1 MNYLTID
8 VGGTNIKYA
17 LMDAEAE
24 ILEKGEIPTPYD
36 GLDVFVDTLVSI
48 YEKYPDVEALAM
60 SVPGKIDSKKGY
72 MYTSGALK
80 YCDNVHLSQ
89 VLEERIHIPVCLEN
103 DAKCAALAE
112 LWKGSLQEYENAA
125 VIVLGTGI
133 GGAIIIDGK
142 LYRGKT
148 FAAGEFSGIPVHW
161 DQPYKAEGNVG
172 WAFVNGVSA
181 LMKEYAKAKEVDPS
195 EVNGRIFFAAAN
207 EGGELEISLL
217 DAFCDTLVT
226 GMYAMQLI
234 LDTEVYAIGGGISQQ
249 PLLMARLQHACD
261 VHASKMS
268 ANSVTHPVR
277 IVPCTFHNDS
287 NMIGA
292 LYHYLYEIKGAE

>member
-17 LMDAEAE
+17 LMTKEAE

-36 GLDVFVDTLVSI
+36 GLETFLEILESI
-48 YEKYPDVEALAM
+48 YKKYPDVEALAM
-60 SVPGKIDSKKGY
+60 SAPGKIDSVKGY
-72 MYTSGALK
+72 TYTSGALGYFNNTDLK
-80 YCDNVHLSQ
+80 GI
-89 VLEERIHIPVCLEN
+89 LEGRIGIPVSIEN

-112 LWKGSLQEYENAA
+112 LWKGSLRGIDNSI

-133 GGAIIIDGK
+133 GGAVIINGK

-161 DQPYKAEGNVG
+161 DQAYKAEGNIG
-172 WAFVNGVSA
+172 WSSVNGVSA
-181 LMKEYAKAKEVDPS
+181 LMKKYAAALEIDPS
-195 EVNGRIFFAAAN
+195 EVNGRIFFEKAN
-207 EGGELEISLL
+207 NGGELEISLL
-217 DAFCDTLVT
+217 DEFCDTLVT

-249 PLLMARLQHACD
+249 PLLMERLQHACD

-268 ANSVTHPVR
+268 AGSVTHPVN
-277 IVPCTFHNDS
+277 IVPCTFYNDS
-287 NMIGA
+287 NLIGA
-292 LYHYLYEIKGAE
+292 LYHYLYEIKDAA

>member
-17 LMDAEAE
+17 LMTEEAE

-36 GLDVFVDTLVSI
+36 GLETFVDTLESI
-48 YEKYPDVEALAM
+48 YQKYPDVEACAM
-60 SVPGKIDSKKGY
+60 SVPGKIDSQKGY
-72 MYTSGALK
+72 MFTSGALK
-80 YCDNVHLSQ
+80 FCDNVHLSE
-89 VLEERIHIPVCLEN
+89 VLSERIHIPVCLEN

-112 LWKGSLQEYENAA
+112 LWKGSLKGYENAA

-161 DQPYKAEGNVG
+161 DQAYKAQGNIG

-181 LMKEYAKAKEVDPS
+181 LMQKYAEAKEVDPS
-195 EVNGRIFFAAAN
+195 EVNGRIFFEQAN
-207 EGGELEISLL
+207 QGSELEIALL
-217 DAFCDTLVT
+217 DDFCDTLVT
-226 GMYAMQLI
+226 GMYAIQLI
-234 LDTEVYAIGGGISQQ
+234 MDTEVYAIGGGISQQ
-249 PLLMARLQHACD
+249 PLLMERLQNACD

-268 ANSVTHPVR
+268 ANSVTHPVH
-277 IVPCTFHNDS
+277 IVPCTFYNDS
-287 NMIGA
+287 NLIGA
-292 LYHYLYEIKGAE
+292 LYHYLYEIKDAA